1 MRAGLLRLLLA
12 CVVLLVAR
20 TADALMIQAFGDQ
33 VVLSGPV
40 ERGDFER
47 FKAVVERNRFKIG
60 AVVLLDSPGG
70 VAADGFAIGDLIR
83 EKRYPTIAAGGCYSA
98 CALIF
103 LGGSERY
110 FAEGADERVFVAF
123 HGLYFRDGSLAQ
135 EVTGLNRDWVMR
147 RTDRWIDDGLLR
159 RWTRFA
165 DPRDFVYFLSPIGA
179 QRYGAPLL
187 ACQSAQQ
194 QGREIRDCQRIV
206 NTDSYR
212 EGITTASTPARLD
225 AALAAELRRL
235 REGVSAPR
243 R

>member
-1 MRAGLLRLLLA
+1 MTPRSLQALVAGVLLLLA
-12 CVVLLVAR
+12 QA
-20 TADALMIQAFGDQ
+20 AGALTIEGFGDQ

-47 FKAVVERNRFKIG
+47 FRAVVERNRFKIG

-70 VAADGFAIGDLIR
+70 AAADGFAIGDLIR

-147 RTDRWIDDGLLR
+147 RTGRWIDDGLLR
-159 RWTRFA
+159 RWTRFSNQS
-165 DPRDFVYFLSPIGA
+165 DFVYFLAPTGA
-179 QRYGAPLL
+179 RRFGAPVLV
-187 ACQSAQQ
+187 CQDAQQ
-194 QGREIRDCQRIV
+194 QGRGSRDCQRIAD
-206 NTDSYR
+206 TDSYR
-212 EGITTASTPARLD
+212 EGITTASAPARLD
-225 AALAAELRRL
+225 PSLVVRL
-235 REGVSAPR
+235 QRTRDAVNVPR

>member
-1 MRAGLLRLLLA
+1 MARALRSLLAGAMLLLGQGA
-12 CVVLLVAR
+12 G
-20 TADALMIQAFGDQ
+20 ALTIQAFGDQ
-33 VVLSGPV
+33 VALSGPV
-40 ERGDFER
+40 ERGDYER

-70 VAADGFAIGDLIR
+70 AAADGFAIGDLIR

-159 RWTRFA
+159 RWTRFSNQS
-165 DPRDFVYFLSPIGA
+165 DFVYFLAPAGT
-179 QRYGAPLL
+179 RRHGAPVLV
-187 ACQSAQQ
+187 CQDTQR
-194 QGREIRDCQRIV
+194 QGRGSRDCQLIA

-212 EGITTASTPARLD
+212 EGITTAAAPARLD
-225 AALAAELRRL
+225 PALALALQRA
-235 REGVSAPR
+235 REGLSVPR

>member
-1 MRAGLLRLLLA
+1 MSPRLLLLA
-12 CVVLLVAR
+12 IALVAIAR
-20 TADALMIQAFGDQ
+20 VASALSFEAFGDQ
-33 VVLSGPV
+33 LALSGPV

-70 VAADGFAIGDLIR
+70 AAADGFAIGDLIR
-83 EKRYPTIAAGGCYSA
+83 EKRYPTIASGACYSA

-135 EVTGLNRDWVMR
+135 EVAGLNRDWVMR

-165 DPRDFVYFLSPIGA
+165 DARDFVYFLGPA
-179 QRYGAPLL
+179 ATRRYAAPVLV
-187 ACQSAQQ
+187 CQNAQQ
-194 QGREIRDCQRIV
+194 QGREIRDCQRIAD
-206 NTDSYR
+206 TDSYR
-212 EGITTASTPARLD
+212 EGITTASRPARLD
-225 AALAAELRRL
+225 AGLVERL
-235 REGVSAPR
+235 QRAREGVSVPR

>member
-1 MRAGLLRLLLA
+1 VSALRLILAAVLLA
-12 CVVLLVAR
+12 LAEG
-20 TADALMIQAFGDQ
+20 AAALTFQAFGDQ
-33 VVLSGPV
+33 LALSGPV

-60 AVVLLDSPGG
+60 AIVLLDSPGG
-70 VAADGFAIGDLIR
+70 AAADGFAIGDLIR
-83 EKRYPTIAAGGCYSA
+83 EKRYPTIAAGACYSA

-135 EVTGLNRDWVMR
+135 DVTGLNRDWVMR

-165 DPRDFVYFLSPIGA
+165 DARDFVYFLGPEGMR
-179 QRYGAPLL
+179 RYAAAVLV
-187 ACQSAQQ
+187 CQNAQQ
-194 QGREIRDCQRIV
+194 SGREIRDCQRI
-206 NTDSYR
+206 TDTDPYR
-212 EGITTASTPARLD
+212 EGITTAAAPARLEPS
-225 AALAAELRRL
+225 LSERLRRA
-235 REGVSAPR
+235 REPVSVPR

>member
-1 MRAGLLRLLLA
+1 VSALRLILA
-12 CVVLLVAR
+12 VAVLCLAQG
-20 TADALMIQAFGDQ
+20 AAALTIQAFGDQ
-33 VVLSGPV
+33 VALSGPV
-40 ERGDFER
+40 ERGDYER
-47 FKAVVERNRFKIG
+47 FKSVVERNRFKIG
-60 AVVLLDSPGG
+60 AIVLLDSPGG
-70 VAADGFAIGDLIR
+70 AAADGFAIGDLIR
-83 EKRYPTIAAGGCYSA
+83 EKRYPTIAAGACYSA

-165 DPRDFVYFLSPIGA
+165 DARDFVYFLGPEGMR
-179 QRYGAPLL
+179 RYAAAVLV
-187 ACQSAQQ
+187 CQSAQQ
-194 QGREIRDCQRIV
+194 RGREIRDCQRI
-206 NTDSYR
+206 TDTDPYR
-212 EGITTASTPARLD
+212 EGITTAAIPARLEPT
-225 AALAAELRRL
+225 LAERL
-235 REGVSAPR
+235 QRARAPVTAPR